1 MIGPLRW
8 VVLAAGEW
16 LLLAPWLLGC
26 GTKQTAE
33 SLAVGFLLVVFAL
46 LGGKAGKSFGGGW
59 RMLLKDGA
67 RKKQRGHEP

>member
-1 MIGPLRW
+1 MRPLRW
-8 VVLAAGEW
+8 AELAAGEW

-46 LGGKAGKSFGGGW
+46 LSGKAGKSFGG
-59 RMLLKDGA
+59 
-67 RKKQRGHEP
+67 E